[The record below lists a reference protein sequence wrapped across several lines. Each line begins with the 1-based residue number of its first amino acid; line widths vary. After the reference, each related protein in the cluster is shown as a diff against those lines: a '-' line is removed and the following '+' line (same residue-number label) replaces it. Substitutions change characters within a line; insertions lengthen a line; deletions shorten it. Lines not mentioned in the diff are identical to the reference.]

1 MNKKK
6 QVARYLIADIITADL
21 SYTLFYAFRKLYI
34 EPKVFG
40 YKIPV
45 EFDETFYTGLLLIPV
60 FWALIYYFSGY
71 YNNVYRK
78 SRLQEFSKTFMN
90 TLVGMILI
98 FFFLILDDVIVSYRN
113 YYLSFSVYFGI
124 HFILTYIPR
133 VIITTRALLR
143 IKRGEIG
150 FNTLIIGGN
159 GHASEIYNEIVNQ
172 RETSGNRFVGF
183 VSINR
188 NKNGYVLEKFIPRLG
203 SFDNLI
209 DVVKQNEVEEV
220 IIALESSEHDRI
232 NHIINKLH
240 RVNVIIKAIPDM
252 NDILTGKVKT
262 DTIFGTP
269 LIEISHDLMPLWQ
282 VKVKQLLDFVISL
295 LALVILLPLCLFL
308 VISIKLTSRGP
319 VFYSHER
326 IGRFGKPFTIYKFRS
341 MYVGAEKNGPELSS
355 KNDPRITRVGKFMRK
370 MRLDEI
376 PNFFNVLKGDMSLVG
391 PRPERKYFIEQIVQ
405 RAPHYIHLQKVKPG
419 ITSWGQVKYG
429 YAENVDQ
436 MIKRLRYDIL
446 YIENMSLYLDFKIMI
461 YTLLII
467 MKGRGV

>member
-1 MNKKK
+1 MNKQK
-6 QVARYLIADIITADL
+6 QVANYMISDIITADL
-21 SYTLFYAFRKLYI
+21 SYALFYVFRKLHI
-34 EPKVFG
+34 EPQVFG

-45 EFDETFYTGLLLIPV
+45 EFDSNFYIGLTIIPF
-60 FWALIYYFSGY
+60 FWMLIYYFSGY

-90 TLVGMILI
+90 TLFGMIII
-98 FFFLILDDVIVSYRN
+98 FFFLILDDVIVNYKN
-113 YYLSFSVYFGI
+113 YYLSFTVYFGI

-133 VIITTRALLR
+133 AIITTKSLYR

-159 GHASEIYNEIVNQ
+159 GHAQEVYSDIINQ
-172 RETSGNRFVGF
+172 KETSGNRFVGF
-183 VSINR
+183 VSINK
-188 NKNGYVLEKFIPRLG
+188 NENGYVLEKSIPLLG
-203 SFDNLI
+203 TFDNLI
-209 DVVKQNEVEEV
+209 EVINEKKVEEV

-252 NDILTGKVKT
+252 NDILTGKVKM

-269 LIEISHDLMPLWQ
+269 LLDISHELMPLWQ
-282 VKVKQLLDFVISL
+282 AKVKQLLDFLISL
-295 LALVILLPLCLFL
+295 LALIILSPLCIFL
-308 VISIKLTSRGP
+308 MIAIKMTSSGP

-326 IGRFGKPFTIYKFRS
+326 IGKYGKPFRIYKFRS
-341 MYVGAEKNGPELSS
+341 MHVGAEKNGPELSS
-355 KNDPRITRVGKFMRK
+355 RNDPRITSIGRFMRK

-376 PNFFNVLKGDMSLVG
+376 PNFYNVLKGDMSLVG
-391 PRPERKYFIEQIVQ
+391 PRPERKYYIEQIVQ

-436 MIKRLRYDIL
+436 MIRRLRYDIL

-461 YTLLII
+461 YTILII
-467 MKGRGV
+467 LKGRGI